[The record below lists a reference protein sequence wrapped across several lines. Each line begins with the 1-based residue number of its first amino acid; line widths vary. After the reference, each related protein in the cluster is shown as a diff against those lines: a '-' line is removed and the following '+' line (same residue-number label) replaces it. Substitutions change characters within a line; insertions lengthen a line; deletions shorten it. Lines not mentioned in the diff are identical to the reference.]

1 MATAMVRRDTSRP
14 ESVKLTEGPLVPPP
28 EPPPTGT
35 VDREAW
41 IDFMLE
47 GTFPASDPP
56 TWTSLREAQERRKN
70 H

>member
-1 MATAMVRRDTSRP
+1 MVRRDASCP
-14 ESVKLTEGPLVPPP
+14 EGATLIEAPPVPPP
-28 EPPPTGT
+28 EPPGTGA

-56 TWTSLREAQERRKN
+56 TWGSLREAEERRIKG
-70 H
+70 

>member
-1 MATAMVRRDTSRP
+1 MVREDSSRP
-14 ESVKLTEGPLVPPP
+14 KALLEAPSVPTP
-28 EPPPTGT
+28 EPPAPGV

-56 TWTSLREAQERRKN
+56 AWTSLREREPRRVKS
-70 H
+70 

>member
-1 MATAMVRRDTSRP
+1 
-14 ESVKLTEGPLVPPP
+14 
-28 EPPPTGT
+28 

-56 TWTSLREAQERRKN
+56 TWGSLREAEERRIKG
-70 H
+70 